1 MPHKKA
7 AKLFKIVTERKK
19 RLRTGGPAAGSPP
32 PKKKKAKIVKDEVD
46 PDIQSSSGAER
57 VGSAVL

>member
-1 MPHKKA
+1 MIDMRSA
-7 AKLFKIVTERKK
+7 AMAPV
-19 RLRTGGPAAGSPP
+19 
-32 PKKKKAKIVKDEVD
+32 KKKAKIVKDEVD